1 MNNMNKFGPK
11 TLEQT
16 IKELQQKYKNV
27 PSPLSN
33 MNGQMPAAV
42 VPQQKIG
49 GPRANILGDF
59 RPQPKSW

>member
-1 MNNMNKFGPK
+1 MNQFAPK

-16 IKELQQKYKNV
+16 IKELQNKYKNV

-33 MNGQMPAAV
+33 MNGHTPAAV

-49 GPRANILGDF
+49 GPRFNVLGDF
-59 RPQPKSW
+59 RPQPKTW